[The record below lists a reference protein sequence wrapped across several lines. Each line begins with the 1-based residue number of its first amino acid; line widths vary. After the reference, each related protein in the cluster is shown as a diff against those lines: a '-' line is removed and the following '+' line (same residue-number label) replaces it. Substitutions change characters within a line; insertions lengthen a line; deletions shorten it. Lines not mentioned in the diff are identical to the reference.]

1 MKPILF
7 NTEMVQAI
15 QNGRKVETRR
25 LMKPQPVLVGRMW
38 RLDGA
43 AWTDNLDSV
52 IPFPCHS
59 LYEEAPFHPGDIL
72 YVRET
77 WRVKSASCPP
87 RRCQIEYKAGGDAT
101 FDEIIALPTKKVKW
115 KPSIHMPKKAAR
127 IFLRVNSIWVERL
140 NVMQE
145 EDAIAEG
152 FKDLGVDADSPLERF
167 AVLWDKTIKRDQI
180 DKYGWYANPW
190 VWVIRFERCEKPE
203 D

>member
-101 FDEIIALPTKKVKW
+101 FDEIIALPTKKVEW

>member
-25 LMKPQPVLVGRMW
+25 LMKPQPILVGRMW

-52 IPFPCHS
+52 IPVPCHG

-87 RRCQIEYKAGGDAT
+87 GRCQIEYKAGGDAT
-101 FDEIIALPTKKVKW
+101 FDKIIALPTKKGEW
-115 KPSIHMPKKAAR
+115 KPSIHMPKEAAR
-127 IFLRVNSIWVERL
+127 IFLRVKSIWAERL